1 MIIIDV
7 NYNIIVRKEYSLFF
21 QNERSPAEWTNRKEL
36 LQVALFV
43 LGEKYV

>member
-1 MIIIDV
+1 MIIIGI
-7 NYNIIVRKEYSLFF
+7 NLIVRKEYSLFF

>member
-1 MIIIDV
+1 MSVVLLKWTI
-7 NYNIIVRKEYSLFF
+7 
-21 QNERSPAEWTNRKEL
+21 QNERGPAEWTNRKEL

>member
-7 NYNIIVRKEYSLFF
+7 NLIVRKEYSLFF
-21 QNERSPAEWTNRKEL
+21 QNERGPAEWTNRKEL

>member
-7 NYNIIVRKEYSLFF
+7 NLIVRKEYSLFF